1 MGDPISNPTT
11 DIFFFVCIFFL
22 FTRDQFILFAVLI
35 PQCRSWY
42 LMSRHKF
49 VWHAHRLRS
58 LVTDVTPTGMH
69 AYDGHS
75 NTLWLCHEQGCL
87 YWNLHCVLHVDSHQ
101 RASFLHTT
109 LATIIN
115 GLICVGLVYPSS
127 YPVDSV

>member
-1 MGDPISNPTT
+1 MCLAYDLFYMALFPAIAIHNF
-11 DIFFFVCIFFL
+11 IFIVL
-22 FTRDQFILFAVLI
+22 FTIDGDLHFDWR
-35 PQCRSWY
+35 
-42 LMSRHKF
+42 
-49 VWHAHRLRS
+49 AHRLRS

-101 RASFLHTT
+101 RASFLYTT

-127 YPVDSV
+127 YPVDSI

>member
-1 MGDPISNPTT
+1 MNE
-11 DIFFFVCIFFL
+11 VVL
-22 FTRDQFILFAVLI
+22 FTIDGDLHFD
-35 PQCRSWY
+35 
-42 LMSRHKF
+42 
-49 VWHAHRLRS
+49 WHAHRLRS

-101 RASFLHTT
+101 RASFLYNT

-127 YPVDSV
+127 YPVDSIYKGTPVITSKNKITIMFMIPSNKRLVR